1 MMFAMAAVFS
11 CAPEVKPEQNGGKE
25 DDNTGDNGGGDN
37 TEVVVPPA
45 DASKVETYQ
54 YPIAQS
60 GPTAQFTDPKMI
72 LPSELYTVTVEGQ
85 DQFVLKTGAA
95 LNDIKAVN
103 SAFKNINAVD
113 QPHICAFGCSEAV
126 IHSSI

>member
-1 MMFAMAAVFS
+1 MMFAMAAVFA

-54 YPIAQS
+54 YPIAQMLVYWPS
-60 GPTAQFTDPKMI
+60 MHIQPLRTYQF
-72 LPSELYTVTVEGQ
+72 
-85 DQFVLKTGAA
+85 
-95 LNDIKAVN
+95 
-103 SAFKNINAVD
+103 
-113 QPHICAFGCSEAV
+113 
-126 IHSSI
+126 